1 MFSRA
6 WFWKG
11 ICLPPLLRMH
21 TLTPAWY
28 CARTKP
34 KHEHIAAANLRKYL
48 ALEVFHPQLRVER
61 STQRGL
67 VRVVEPLFP
76 CYIFVNCIIQDH
88 INEIR
93 YTNGVSSIVHFADRI
108 PTVSDTVIA
117 DLRSCFSAE
126 EPMAVEERLM
136 PGAEVVMSQGAFS
149 GMQASVLRV
158 MSAGRRVQV
167 LLDIL
172 GRPTAV
178 EVDRRFV
185 SLERNTMADLVPL
198 LAAPQHAMLRA

>member
-1 MFSRA
+1 
-6 WFWKG
+6 
-11 ICLPPLLRMH
+11 MH
-21 TLTPAWY
+21 SLSPAWY

-34 KHEHIAAANLRKYL
+34 KHEHIAAANMRKYL
-48 ALEVFHPQLRVER
+48 GLEVFHPQLRVER

-67 VRVVEPLFP
+67 VRVVESLFP
-76 CYIFVNCIIQDH
+76 CYIFVHCVIQEH
-88 INEIR
+88 INDIR

-108 PTVSDTVIA
+108 PPVSDTVIE

-126 EPMAVEERLM
+126 EPMVVEERLV
-136 PGAEVVMSQGAFS
+136 PGAEVVMSQGAFM

-178 EVDRRFV
+178 EVERRFV

-198 LAAPQHAMLRA
+198 LAAPQQAMLRA